1 MDING
6 DEWLIMVINGVALHQ
21 AEEIPYNRRFL
32 LGKITF
38 SVAMFD
44 YQGANEVTTNH
55 RF

>member
-32 LGKITF
+32 LGKITYTWWIF
-38 SVAMFD
+38 RCHV
-44 YQGANEVTTNH
+44 
-55 RF
+55 